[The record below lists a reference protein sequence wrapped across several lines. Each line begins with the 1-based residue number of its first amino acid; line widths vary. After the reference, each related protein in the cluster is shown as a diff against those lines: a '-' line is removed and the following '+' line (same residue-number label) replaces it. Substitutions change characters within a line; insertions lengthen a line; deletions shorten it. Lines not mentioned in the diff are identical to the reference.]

1 MTASPLT
8 SPASPS
14 APGTAASS
22 STAPVAARTV
32 DEQHFTAD
40 LAMDAV
46 TLRVGDL
53 ELMSSYYENALALQ
67 PIEEQARVGGEVHR
81 VLGRGNVPFVRLI
94 ATPGLPGV
102 DPRQAGLFHTA
113 FLFEDQASLAGTVLR
128 AAQDP
133 RSRFAGTG
141 DHLVSEAFYFTDPEG
156 NGIELYWDR
165 PRDQWQWTNG
175 EVAMDTLFI
184 DPNAYLSQH
193 LTEEVASN
201 PGMRPGIV
209 GHVHL
214 QVGDVETARRFYID
228 TLGFETT
235 VGSHPGALFAAAGG
249 YHHHVAMNTW
259 NSRGAGPRAA
269 ALGLADVAITVP
281 GREDLDALTAR
292 LKKAGLSYADEG
304 RSVNVND
311 PWGTPV
317 TVSLPGTSTEELLA
331 R

>member
-1 MTASPLT
+1 MTASTLAT
-8 SPASPS
+8 PAAPS
-14 APGTAASS
+14 GAAS
-22 STAPVAARTV
+22 
-32 DEQHFTAD
+32 EQHLSGD

-67 PIEEQARVGGEVHR
+67 PIEERARVDGEVHR
-81 VLGRGNVPFVRLI
+81 VLGRGGIPFVRLV
-94 ATPGLPGV
+94 ATPGLPAV

-113 FLFEDQASLAGTVLR
+113 FLFEDRAALAGTVLR

-133 RSRFAGTG
+133 RSRFSGTG
-141 DHLVSEAFYFTDPEG
+141 DHLVSEAFYFADPEG

-165 PRDQWQWTNG
+165 PRETWQWSG
-175 EVAMDTLFI
+175 GQVAMDSLYI
-184 DPNAYLSQH
+184 DPNAYLAEH
-193 LTEEVASN
+193 LTEAVAAD
-201 PGMRPGIV
+201 PGIDPGIV

-214 QVGDVETARRFYID
+214 QVGDIDTARQFYID
-228 TLGFETT
+228 TLGFEVT
-235 VGSHPGALFAAAGG
+235 VGNHPGALFAAAGG

-269 ALGLADVAITVP
+269 GLGLADVAITLP
-281 GREDLDALTAR
+281 AREDLDALTAR
-292 LKKAGLSYADEG
+292 LTRAGIDFADEG
-304 RSVNVND
+304 RSVTVTD

-317 TVSLPGTSTEELLA
+317 TLSLPGTTTEELLA

>member
-1 MTASPLT
+1 MNSSPLT
-8 SPASPS
+8 IPS
-14 APGTAASS
+14 TTTGAVDGRHFSS
-22 STAPVAARTV
+22 
-32 DEQHFTAD
+32 D

-53 ELMSSYYENALALQ
+53 ELMSSYYENALALT
-67 PIEEQARVGGEVHR
+67 PIEEQARVNGEIHR
-81 VLGRGNVPFVRLI
+81 VLGRGAVPFVRLV

-113 FLFEDQASLAGTVLR
+113 FLFEDQAALAGTVLR

-133 RSRFAGTG
+133 RSRFAGSS
-141 DHLVSEAFYFTDPEG
+141 DHLVSEAFYFADPEG

-165 PRDQWQWTNG
+165 SRDQWDWTNG
-175 EVAMDTLFI
+175 QVAMDSLYL
-184 DPNAYLSQH
+184 DPNKYLSQH
-193 LTEEVASN
+193 LTEDVTAS
-201 PGMRPGIV
+201 PGVRPGIV

-214 QVGDVETARRFYID
+214 QVGDVDTARKFYID

-235 VGSHPGALFAAAGG
+235 VGTHPGALFAAAGG

-259 NSRGAGPRAA
+259 NSRGAGPRATS
-269 ALGLADVAITVP
+269 LGLADVAITVP

-292 LKKAGLSYADEG
+292 LSGAKLSFADDG
-304 RSVNVND
+304 RSVNVRD

>member
-1 MTASPLT
+1 MTT
-8 SPASPS
+8 STLATPAAPS
-14 APGTAASS
+14 AAAS
-22 STAPVAARTV
+22 
-32 DEQHFTAD
+32 EQHLSGD

-67 PIEEQARVGGEVHR
+67 PIEERARVGGEVHR
-81 VLGRGNVPFVRLI
+81 VLGRGDVPFFRLV

-102 DPRQAGLFHTA
+102 DPSQAGLFHTA
-113 FLFEDQASLAGTVLR
+113 ILFEDQASLAGTVLR

-175 EVAMDTLFI
+175 EVAMDTKFI
-184 DPNAYLSQH
+184 DPNRYLGEH
-193 LTEEVASN
+193 LTEEVQADPSL
-201 PGMRPGIV
+201 RPGIV

-214 QVGDVETARRFYID
+214 QVGDVDVARRFYID
-228 TLGFETT
+228 TLGFEVTA
-235 VGSHPGALFAAAGG
+235 GNHPGALFAAAGG

-269 ALGLADVAITVP
+269 GLGLADVAITLP
-281 GREDLDALTAR
+281 GREDLDALTGR
-292 LKKAGLSYADEG
+292 LRAAGLSFADDG
-304 RSVNVND
+304 RSVSVKD

-317 TVSLPGTSTEELLA
+317 TLSLPGTSTEELLA

>member
-1 MTASPLT
+1 MTSPLT
-8 SPASPS
+8 EPGPS
-14 APGTAASS
+14 AVG
-22 STAPVAARTV
+22 
-32 DEQHFTAD
+32 DQHLSAD

-53 ELMSSYYENALALQ
+53 ELMSSYYENAFALT
-67 PIEEQARVGGEVHR
+67 PIEEKARTSGEIHR
-81 VLGRGNVPFVRLI
+81 VLGRGGVPFVRLV
-94 ATPGLPGV
+94 ATPGLPAV
-102 DPRQAGLFHTA
+102 DPGQAGLFHTA

-128 AAQDP
+128 AAEDP

-175 EVAMDTLFI
+175 EVAMDTTFI
-184 DPNAYLSQH
+184 DPNRYLGEH
-193 LTEEVASN
+193 LTEEVQAD
-201 PGMRPGIV
+201 PGLRPGIV

-214 QVGDVETARRFYID
+214 QVGDVDVARQFYID
-228 TLGFETT
+228 TLGFEVTL
-235 VGSHPGALFAAAGG
+235 GNHPGALFAAAGG

-269 ALGLADVAITVP
+269 GLGLADVAITLP
-281 GREDLDALTAR
+281 SREDLDALTGR
-292 LKKAGLSYADEG
+292 LRKAGLSFADDG
-304 RSVNVND
+304 RSVSVKD

-317 TVSLPGTSTEELLA
+317 TLSLPGTSTEELLT

>member
-1 MTASPLT
+1 MNSSPLT
-8 SPASPS
+8 TPS
-14 APGTAASS
+14 ATAG
-22 STAPVAARTV
+22 TV
-32 DEQHFTAD
+32 DGRHFSSD

-53 ELMSSYYENALALQ
+53 ELMSSYYESALALT
-67 PIEEQARVGGEVHR
+67 PIEEQSRVNGEIHR
-81 VLGRGNVPFVRLI
+81 VLGRGTVPFVRLV

-113 FLFEDQASLAGTVLR
+113 FLFEDQAALAGTVLR

-133 RSRFAGTG
+133 RSRFAGSS
-141 DHLVSEAFYFTDPEG
+141 DHLVSEAFYFADPEG

-165 PRDQWQWTNG
+165 PRDQWTWTDG
-175 EVAMDTLFI
+175 QVAMDTLHL
-184 DPNAYLSQH
+184 DPDAYLREH
-193 LTEEVASN
+193 LTDEVTAAPSV
-201 PGMRPGIV
+201 RPGIV

-214 QVGDVETARRFYID
+214 QVGDVDTARAFYVD

-259 NSRGAGPRAA
+259 NSRGAGPRATS
-269 ALGLADVAITVP
+269 LGLADVAITVP

-292 LKKAGLSYADEG
+292 LSGAKLPFADDG
-304 RSVNVND
+304 RSVNVRD

>member
-1 MTASPLT
+1 MAAIS
-8 SPASPS
+8 SPS
-14 APGTAASS
+14 S
-22 STAPVAARTV
+22 APVV
-32 DEQHFTAD
+32 DGRHLSAD

-53 ELMSSYYENALALQ
+53 ELMSSYYENALALT
-67 PIEEQARVGGEVHR
+67 PIEERSRANGEVHR
-81 VLGRGNVPFVRLI
+81 VLGRGDVPFFRLV

-113 FLFEDQASLAGTVLR
+113 ILFEDQASLAGTVLR
-128 AAQDP
+128 AAQDS
-133 RSRFAGTG
+133 RSRFVGTG

-165 PRDQWQWTNG
+165 PRDQWQWNNG
-175 EVAMDTLFI
+175 QVAMDSLFI
-184 DPNAYLSQH
+184 DPNAYLSEH
-193 LTEEVASN
+193 LTDEVGAD

-214 QVGDVETARRFYID
+214 QVGDVEAARRFYID
-228 TLGFETT
+228 TLGFEVTA
-235 VGSHPGALFAAAGG
+235 GNHPGALFAAAGG

-259 NSRGAGPRAA
+259 NSAGAGPRAA

-281 GREDLDALTAR
+281 GREDLDALVTR
-292 LKKAGLSYADEG
+292 LRGAGLSYADQG
-304 RSVNVND
+304 RSVRVED

-317 TVSLPGTSTEELLA
+317 TLSLPGTGTEELLG

>member
-1 MTASPLT
+1 MAATPPPHERHAMTTT
-8 SPASPS
+8 SSPS
-14 APGTAASS
+14 S
-22 STAPVAARTV
+22 APVV
-32 DEQHFTAD
+32 DGRHLSAD

-53 ELMSSYYENALALQ
+53 ELMSSYYENALALI
-67 PIEEQARVGGEVHR
+67 PIEERSRANGEVHR
-81 VLGRGNVPFVRLI
+81 VLGRGDVPFFRLV

-113 FLFEDQASLAGTVLR
+113 ILFEDQASLAGTVLR
-128 AAQDP
+128 AAQDS
-133 RSRFAGTG
+133 RSRFVGTG

-165 PRDQWQWTNG
+165 PRDQWQWNNG
-175 EVAMDTLFI
+175 QVAMDSLFI
-184 DPNAYLSQH
+184 DPNAYLSEH
-193 LTEEVASN
+193 LTDEVGAD

-214 QVGDVETARRFYID
+214 QVGDVEAARRFYID
-228 TLGFETT
+228 TLGFEVTA
-235 VGSHPGALFAAAGG
+235 GNHPGALFAAAGG

-259 NSRGAGPRAA
+259 NSAGAGPRAA

-281 GREDLDALTAR
+281 GREDLDALVAR
-292 LKKAGLSYADEG
+292 LRGAGLFYADAG
-304 RSVNVND
+304 RSVRVED

-317 TVSLPGTSTEELLA
+317 TLSLPGTGTEELLG